1 MLELGEAGMAMGERR
16 GRGGVGVGVGAE
28 GEEDGKVWAH
38 TQHPNPL
45 GVHGT
50 GGQMRGLIWSKGER
64 VSGVGEGSGSGI
76 GGAGFGGGSGSG
88 SASEGERERWGG
100 GGQGS
105 GSASGR
111 EGEARDFSGVG
122 AFI

>member
-1 MLELGEAGMAMGERR
+1 MLELGDTGMAMGERR
-16 GRGGVGVGVGAE
+16 GRVGVGVGVGVGAE
-28 GEEDGKVWAH
+28 SEEEGKVWAH

-64 VSGVGEGSGSGI
+64 VGGVEEGSGGE
-76 GGAGFGGGSGSG
+76 GFGGGSGSG
-88 SASEGERERWGG
+88 SEGERERWMGG
-100 GGQGS
+100 GEGS

-111 EGEARDFSGVG
+111 EGEAQARDFSGVG